1 MDKKGT
7 YRHRPQSNF
16 GGLWSILSCWS
27 ESIRIEEKF
36 HSPRDSEQTSRVQ
49 DCWMPGSGFKS
60 LDVKMQ
66 QSEVDERLTPS
77 ASENEQSALCLS
89 GRSDPTWRRYK
100 ENREPHKQGIN
111 ARNWEVRLMVQNNES
126 KRKQEGRER
135 QVGTCVREKEKI
147 IDNRSDPNLIQT
159 AKNLNHE
166 GIRDVPQCKGAVE
179 EIQGLNVDL
188 EAFGA
193 LAKKLVFA
201 TGQRDKARGG
211 CRPKAVWE
219 RASSKSDGTES

>member
-1 MDKKGT
+1 MDIQNET
-7 YRHRPQSNF
+7 EPQMKMGRTSSRTKQHQT
-16 GGLWSILSCWS
+16 GD
-27 ESIRIEEKF
+27 IRYANLEY
-36 HSPRDSEQTSRVQ
+36 
-49 DCWMPGSGFKS
+49 
-60 LDVKMQ
+60 
-66 QSEVDERLTPS
+66 
-77 ASENEQSALCLS
+77 N
-89 GRSDPTWRRYK
+89 
-100 ENREPHKQGIN
+100 EPHKQGIN

-126 KRKQEGRER
+126 KRKQEGMER
-135 QVGTCVREKEKI
+135 QVGTCAREKEKI

-219 RASSKSDGTES
+219 RASSKSDGTET